1 MQALELLTL
10 LGAEKESTARSIR
23 VIEKI
28 VSAYR
33 DISIDPSMGIEQVF
47 VNMPLFD
54 GILGQYIDA
63 KLQPVQIGILA
74 NYGLNEAYI
83 YYLYNSVEADERDGY
98 PFILSLPPI
107 QDETTDFTVNRRS
120 ERMRLKQYLE
130 GQIAQLTPQEVNRF
144 YDAIALYKPL
154 LDLIENADLLKP

>member
-33 DISIDPSMGIEQVF
+33 DISINPSMGIEQVF

-130 GQIAQLTPQEVNRF
+130 GQIAQLTPQEVSRF
-144 YDAIALYKPL
+144 YDAIALYEPL